1 MRTLVLLV
9 VAYVVTLVLG
19 LIYFV
24 LAKQPLTHDF
34 LVSILAVTPVTA
46 CAMACIYN
54 AIIDI

>member
-9 VAYVVTLVLG
+9 MAYVVTLVLG

-24 LAKQPLTHDF
+24 LAKQPLTLDF
-34 LVSILAVTPVTA
+34 LVSMLAITPVTA
-46 CAMACIYN
+46 CGMACLYN